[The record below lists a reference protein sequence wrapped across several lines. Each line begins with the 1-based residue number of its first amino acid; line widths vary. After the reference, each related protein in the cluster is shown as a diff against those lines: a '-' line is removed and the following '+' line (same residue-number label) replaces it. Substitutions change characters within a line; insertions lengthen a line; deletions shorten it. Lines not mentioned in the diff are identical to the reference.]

1 MPLKCY
7 CAHFLPF
14 LITIPLKLLFT
25 RCPDRLYVF
34 GVEGLV
40 FRVVIPVAEPVK
52 RKLKARV
59 RETSFASAV
68 TFTVV
73 IPSEAGAMIL
83 ILPSMICALE
93 EGLLYVVPV
102 VG

>member
-1 MPLKCY
+1 MSLKCY

-25 RCPDRLYVF
+25 RCPERLYVF
-34 GVEGLV
+34 RVEGLV
-40 FRVVIPVAEPVK
+40 FRVLIPVAEPVK
-52 RKLKARV
+52 WKLNSRI
-59 RETSFASAV
+59 REMPFASAI
-68 TFTVV
+68 TLTVV
-73 IPSEAGAMIL
+73 MPSEAGAVIF
-83 ILPSMICALE
+83 ILPSMTWALE